1 MTIERATSTGQ
12 DSLHDWLR
20 TCHIAQQTLES
31 APDASTVI
39 ETLRDVLI
47 WLFGTAIKIDILHT
61 QAPEV
66 YASLPQIAQEA
77 ALSLTPQ
84 IAPDGC
90 TVALPLLAGD
100 EPHGL
105 LMLKAPAPLEP
116 MRTALAYQFASSAAA
131 ALARLAWPA
140 SPQIFRQLVEN
151 ANVAIDVAALDGTIT
166 YANLAAA
173 QLYGF
178 ETPQA
183 LIGRNVSELYFG
195 DEEMRIA
202 RDLLVQSRTMAGWS
216 GDVTQKNAKGEPL
229 PVRLAVFA
237 MRDQQQRMT
246 SFGAIIQ
253 SLGEQQRLLYSL
265 QQQTR
270 RLRAAVEV
278 SRAAT
283 SKLDIDSLTRQV
295 ASVTQALFN
304 LDLVAVL
311 LLEGS
316 VLDIKAVYTPEGH
329 LQTAEIPLCLA
340 ADDLNYAALTARAAL
355 LISDSHSDQRC
366 GLRHMLMSVGSEVVL
381 PMRFGDAILGTLDV
395 QSRQA
400 HAFQPEDVETLQ
412 GIADQLAVAI
422 DNARLFAA
430 ERSKVEQLAAL
441 NAISQR
447 LVAAYNLEEVWDSV
461 RQQVTALFDVN
472 TFYVMRYD
480 EATDTLQTL
489 YLYDEGETLPS
500 GQSYP
505 VSGFGGYV
513 VRSGAPFYIADV
525 VAQREWIE
533 SLGIQRMRLTERPT
547 TLVSWLG
554 VPLRARNGAV
564 IGVLSM
570 QSNRPHAFGK
580 DEQQVFATIATQI
593 SLALENAALFSQLA
607 SAATQLKERARR
619 LESLHKI
626 GTLLSASL
634 DRNHILTLA
643 AEQIVKLLKVDHCS
657 IALLSAQGNQ
667 AQLVAEYP
675 PSPYGLGPIPNTL
688 FKYLHEQEV
697 FISSDINQDE
707 RIGDLLPL
715 LRHNGIRSLVIAP
728 MFAKGRLI
736 GSIGVDVIGERRAF
750 SYDEVETC
758 RTLATQ
764 VALAVENADLYARA
778 LEANELKSQF
788 LATMSHELRTPLNA
802 IMGYSEMLIKGVY
815 GSLTEKQHERLQRVY
830 DNATHLLALIND
842 VLDLAK
848 IESGRMVLNL
858 EPLDVPPLLQAV
870 VAQIAPLVEAKQL
883 SLYIDVPRDLP
894 KVEAD
899 KTRLRQIV
907 LNLLSN
913 AVKFTRE
920 GSVALRAYQLA
931 VAEPIAGVPL
941 AAGNWLCID
950 VADSGIGIAPE
961 NFELIFDAFRQVDG
975 SVVREFQGTGLG
987 LPITR
992 QLVEMQGGKVWLESE
1007 VGRGSTFTVALPAL
1021 PKSV

>member
-1 MTIERATSTGQ
+1 MESAPSTEQRALQ
-12 DSLHDWLR
+12 DWLR

-31 APDASTVI
+31 APDAATVI
-39 ETLRDVLI
+39 QTLQEVLT
-47 WLFGTAIKIDILHT
+47 WLFGEATEIAIWQSQT
-61 QAPEV
+61 PE
-66 YASLPQIAQEA
+66 ALPDLPAIAREA

-84 IAPDGC
+84 VAADGC
-90 TVALPLLAGD
+90 SLALPLLAGD

-105 LMLKAPAPLEP
+105 LLLKAGAPLEP
-116 MRTALAYQFASSAAA
+116 VRAALAHQLANGAAA

-178 ETPQA
+178 QAPQDM
-183 LIGRNVSELYFG
+183 IGRNVSELYFG
-195 DEEMRIA
+195 DEETRIA
-202 RDLLVQSRTMAGWS
+202 RDLITQSRTMAGWS
-216 GDVTQKNAKGEPL
+216 GEVTQKTANGEPL

-237 MRDQQQRMT
+237 MRDHQQRMT
-246 SFGAIIQ
+246 SYGAIVQ

-283 SKLDIDSLTRQV
+283 SKLDSDALTRQV

-304 LDLVAVL
+304 LDLVAIL
-311 LLEGS
+311 LLENGA
-316 VLDIKAVYTPEGH
+316 LNLAAAYTPEGH
-329 LQTAEIPLCLA
+329 LQAAELRLTS
-340 ADDLNYAALTARAAL
+340 DDLNHAALTTRAPL
-355 LISDSHSDQRC
+355 LINDSHSDPRA
-366 GLRHMLMSVGSEVVL
+366 GLRYSSMPVGSELVL
-381 PMRFGDAILGTLDV
+381 PMRLGDAVLGTMDV
-395 QSRQA
+395 QSRQPY
-400 HAFQPEDVETLQ
+400 AFQPEDVETLQ
-412 GIADQLAVAI
+412 GIADQLAVAL

-430 ERSKVEQLAAL
+430 ERAKVEQLAAL

-447 LVAAYNLEEVWDSV
+447 LVAAYDLAEVWESI
-461 RQQVTALFDVN
+461 RQQMAALFQIA

-480 EATDTLQTL
+480 EATDTLQAL
-489 YLYDEGETLPS
+489 YLYNEGVTLPS

-513 VRSGAPFYIADV
+513 VRSGKPLYIADAA
-525 VAQREWIE
+525 AQREWID
-533 SLGIQRMRLTERPT
+533 SLGIRRVLLSEQPS
-547 TLVSWLG
+547 TLAAWLG
-554 VPLRARNGAV
+554 LPLRARNGAV
-564 IGVLSM
+564 IGVLSV
-570 QSNRPHAFGK
+570 QSEQPHAFGK
-580 DEQQVFATIATQI
+580 DEQQVFATLATQI
-593 SLALENAALFSQLA
+593 SLALENAALFNQLA

-619 LESLHKI
+619 LESLYKI

-643 AEQIVKLLKVDHCS
+643 AEQIVKLLKVDHCG
-657 IALLSAQGNQ
+657 IVLLSPQ
-667 AQLVAEYP
+667 ADRAELVAEYP
-675 PSPYGLGPIPNTL
+675 PSPFGLGTIPSAL

-697 FISSDINQDE
+697 FTCHDIEQDE
-707 RIGDLLPL
+707 RIGELLPL
-715 LRHNGIRSLVIAP
+715 LRHNGIRSLMIAP
-728 MFAKGRLI
+728 MFVKGRLI
-736 GSIGVDVIGERRAF
+736 GSIGVDVIGARRAF
-750 SYDEVETC
+750 TYDEIETC

-802 IMGYSEMLIKGVY
+802 IMGYTEMIIKGVY
-815 GSLTEKQHERLQRVY
+815 GDLNEKQRERLQRVY

-848 IESGRMVLNL
+848 IESGRMTLNL
-858 EPLDVPPLLQAV
+858 EPLDVQPLLQA
-870 VAQIAPLVEAKQL
+870 AIARIAPLAEAKRL
-883 SLYIDVPRDLP
+883 SLYIDVPQGLP

-899 KTRLRQIV
+899 STRFHQIMF
-907 LNLLSN
+907 NLLSN
-913 AVKFTRE
+913 AVKFTRQ
-920 GSVALRAYQLA
+920 GGIGVRAYPLS
-931 VAEPIAGVPL
+931 VIEPIEGVPL
-941 AAGNWLCID
+941 ARGEWLCIA
-950 VADSGIGIAPE
+950 VTDSGIGIAPE

-975 SVVREFQGTGLG
+975 SAVREFQGTGLG

-992 QLVEMQGGKVWLESE
+992 QLVEMLGGKVWLESRI
-1007 VGRGSTFTVALPAL
+1007 GRGSTFTVALPAL
-1021 PKSV
+1021 PENV